1 MMLICI
7 NADANLDHLVKVA
20 SASFFTIKFTN
31 FFFVINIYVVGGAL
45 TNILSLLILLL
56 IFASLGLYK

>member
-20 SASFFTIKFTN
+20 SASFFD